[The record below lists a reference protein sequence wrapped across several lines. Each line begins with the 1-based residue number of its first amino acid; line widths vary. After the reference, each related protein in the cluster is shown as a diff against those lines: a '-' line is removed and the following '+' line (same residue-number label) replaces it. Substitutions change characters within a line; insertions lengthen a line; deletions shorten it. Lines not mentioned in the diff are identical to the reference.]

1 MIRSPFT
8 LRSVVAHF
16 AMIALFG
23 SLVANPAFAQGA
35 KKATVAPAA
44 KSDQPQ
50 QIDKEYTESI
60 LKNTTD
66 KQFLTECLHR

>member
-1 MIRSPFT
+1 MTRSPFT

-16 AMIALFG
+16 AMIALLG

-44 KSDQPQ
+44 KSDTP
-50 QIDKEYTESI
+50 
-60 LKNTTD
+60 NP
-66 KQFLTECLHR
+66 F